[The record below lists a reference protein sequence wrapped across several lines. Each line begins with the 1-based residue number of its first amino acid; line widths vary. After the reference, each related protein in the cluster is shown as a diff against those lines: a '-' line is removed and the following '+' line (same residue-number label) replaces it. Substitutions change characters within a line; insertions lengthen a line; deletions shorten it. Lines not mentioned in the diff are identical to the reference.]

1 MGKANKQ
8 KKELSEVV
16 EMVYLIQTLKD
27 IADNKYFT
35 LMNEKDTYK
44 RFVESFSEF
53 FRLLNLTQ
61 SEHPMIKNNNQTV
74 GLVVVTIEGSFLSGF
89 NNKIIRLALDEK
101 EKHEDF
107 KFIAIGEKAQD
118 RLKGF
123 GDKVVPFSRMDEVGL
138 YETAVGVKEYLIEE
152 IMNGRMGKVMVFY
165 SWPKSF
171 EIQKIRAAKVLP
183 CDELLTKHDEN
194 VKIVENVIKE
204 SEPDEIMGYL
214 SNLWLT
220 NRLYEIF
227 VDTTISSAAAQAS
240 LLEESVNRM
249 KKEKAKSALRYSK
262 AKKMDID
269 KGLRETFSARM
280 MVTK

>member
-8 KKELSEVV
+8 KIELAEVV

-35 LMNEKDTYK
+35 LMNEKDTFK
-44 RFVESFSEF
+44 RFVESFSEY
-53 FRLLNLTQ
+53 FRLMNLTE
-61 SEHPMIKNNNQTV
+61 SKHLLVSNSNQTV
-74 GLVVVTIEGSFLSGF
+74 GLVVVTVEGSFLSGF
-89 NNKIIRLALDEK
+89 NNKIIKRAIDEK
-101 EKHEDF
+101 ENHEDF

-118 RLKGF
+118 RLKDYGE
-123 GDKVVPFSRMDEVGL
+123 KVKNFSRMDEVGL
-138 YETAVGVKEYLIEE
+138 YETAVGVKEYLIDE
-152 IMNGRMGKVMVFY
+152 IMNDRMGKVMVFY

-171 EIQKIRAAKVLP
+171 EVQKIRATKLLP
-183 CDELLTKHDEN
+183 CDELLSKHDAN
-194 VKIVENVIKE
+194 VNIIENVIRE
-204 SEPDEIMGYL
+204 SEPDEIIGYL
-214 SNLWLT
+214 SNLWIT

-240 LLEESVNRM
+240 LLEDSVNRM
-249 KKEKAKSALRYSK
+249 KKEKAKTALKFSK

-280 MVTK
+280 MVSK